1 MRPGL
6 KLIQTKRK
14 QPLLER
20 RRTSGC
26 RQRLLHPLRKESE
39 RKVQRA
45 PKPKEQAERTLVQ
58 QTKSGSA
65 DAFADLV
72 RMYSQQIYQISMKM
86 LQNHA
91 DAEDN
96 VQNALWKAFGS
107 IDRFEGRS
115 RFSTWLI
122 QIAIN
127 EALMRIRGR
136 GPVSLTLDLAKP
148 VSGKHAVLDI
158 SDGRADPERRYIAKE
173 LMAKAF
179 LGLPASLVDAFIRN
193 KAEGWTQR
201 ELAAEIGI
209 TLSALKSRMFQ
220 ARGRM
225 QEQLKAIC

>member
-1 MRPGL
+1 
-6 KLIQTKRK
+6 
-14 QPLLER
+14 
-20 RRTSGC
+20 
-26 RQRLLHPLRKESE
+26 
-39 RKVQRA
+39 
-45 PKPKEQAERTLVQ
+45 
-58 QTKSGSA
+58 
-65 DAFADLV
+65 
-72 RMYSQQIYQISMKM
+72 MKM

-107 IDRFEGRS
+107 IERFEGRS

-136 GPVSLTLDLAKP
+136 GPMSLALDVPKP

-225 QEQLKAIC
+225 QEHLKAIC